1 METEDTPPPPDPAP
15 KKSPAPSPRKQPPHN
30 GNSASIAKSPSGGV
44 GGASKSPRR
53 EGGAVGEVL
62 ERLDVYR
69 HAIQQAEAT
78 GESSKV
84 RRYKRGLTTLEQVH
98 VY

>member
-15 KKSPAPSPRKQPPHN
+15 KKSPAPSPRKQPPHS

-44 GGASKSPRR
+44 GGTKSPRK
-53 EGGAVGEVL
+53 EGGAVGEVS

-69 HAIQQAEAT
+69 RAIQQAEAA

-98 VY
+98 AY